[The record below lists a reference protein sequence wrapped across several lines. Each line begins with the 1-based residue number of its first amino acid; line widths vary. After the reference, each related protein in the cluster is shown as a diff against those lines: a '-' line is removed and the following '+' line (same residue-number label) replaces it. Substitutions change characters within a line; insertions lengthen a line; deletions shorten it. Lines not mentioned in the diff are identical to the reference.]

1 LTVETALVLTPKWL
15 IDLTECLFSRE
26 SEVAEEMR
34 IVCDVAESGALSA
47 SLVPESQFFQQSP
60 P

>member
-1 LTVETALVLTPKWL
+1 MALVLTPKWL
-15 IDLTECLFSRE
+15 IDLTERLFSRE

-34 IVCDVAESGALSA
+34 IVCEVAESGALSA
-47 SLVPESQFFQQSP
+47 SLVPESKFFQQSP